1 MGRAFAVAA
10 VILTAV
16 SLSGCGGGVTTTV
29 APAPT
34 LDIVQTAQGVE
45 DLSTLVT
52 ELIASPGDLV
62 TTLSGPGPFTVFAP
76 TNEAFAA
83 LAAVPT
89 GDALKDVLLAH
100 VHSGAA
106 FSGDL
111 TNGEVVATLFGDGVT
126 VGIADGVVTLT
137 STGGVTATVTI
148 PNVACTNGVV
158 HVIDA
163 VLVPAGL
170 PTTAPTA
177 APTTAAPTLD
187 IVQTAQ
193 GNEDLSTL
201 VAELIAS
208 PGDLVTTLSGT
219 GPFTVFAP
227 TNEAFAALTA
237 A

>member
-1 MGRAFAVAA
+1 MG
-10 VILTAV
+10 
-16 SLSGCGGGVTTTV
+16 
-29 APAPT
+29 
-34 LDIVQTAQGVE
+34 
-45 DLSTLVT
+45 
-52 ELIASPGDLV
+52 
-62 TTLSGPGPFTVFAP
+62 
-76 TNEAFAA
+76 
-83 LAAVPT
+83 
-89 GDALKDVLLAH
+89 
-100 VHSGAA
+100 
-106 FSGDL
+106 
-111 TNGEVVATLFGDGVT
+111 TNGEVVASLFGDGVT
-126 VGIADGVVTLT
+126 VGIADGIVTLT

-208 PGDLVTTLSGT
+208 PGDPVTTLKGP

-227 TNEAFAALTA
+227 TNEAFAALAAAPTGDALKDVLLAHVHSGAAFSTDLTNGEVVATLFGDGVTVGIADGVVTLTSTGGVTATVTIPNVACTNGVVHVIDAVLVPAGLPTA
-237 A
+237 APTTAAAIISV